1 MRDARRLGDGSLQVS
16 EEVAGFAIHRS
27 RYKRFM
33 DGLTF
38 EEIAQQDNVMVGTVK
53 QSINQGRAIEEA
65 AELIKIRALKHR
77 SAIETEILRR
87 DIRKET
93 SALIVLGLRTLLEGK
108 KTVPEINPVTGVVTM
123 HEYVDPEVV
132 AMGIEQTAKIL
143 SMQEKPAQSQTF
155 VNIQNNQNNL
165 GADGGPATSS
175 AITYEERVRRI
186 RTVQLETS
194 GRGRVFEA
202 TSAPAS
208 EPESETIVEPSTD
221 NNEPPAPLDPEYQF

>member
-1 MRDARRLGDGSLQVS
+1 MSDGTLSVS
-16 EEVAGFAIHRS
+16 EEVSGFEIHRS

-38 EEIAQQDNVMVGTVK
+38 EEIALDDNVTVGTVK

-77 SAIETEILRR
+77 GAIETEKLRA
-87 DIRKET
+87 DIREET
-93 SALIVLGLRTLLEGK
+93 APLIILGLKTLLEGK

-143 SMQEKPAQSQTF
+143 SMQERPAQSQTF

-165 GADGGPATSS
+165 GADGPATSS

-186 RTVQLETS
+186 RTVQLEAS
-194 GRGRVFEA
+194 GKGRVFEA
-202 TSAPAS
+202 TAEPAS
-208 EPESETIVEPSTD
+208 EPETIKIGRAHV
-221 NNEPPAPLDPEYQF
+221 